1 MNQPGPRG
9 SNRPLAV
16 PKHSDGYEVV
26 YGGDEDVDV
35 ELDDDDIQLESKNLR
50 TKGIRK

>member
-1 MNQPGPRG
+1 MNQPGPKS

-16 PKHSDGYEVV
+16 PRQGDGYEVV
-26 YGGDEDVDV
+26 YGGDQDVDI
-35 ELDDDDIQLESKNLR
+35 ELDDDDIQLERKNLR